1 MCEITYQKSCGMD
14 LAVNRKAREMNALTD
29 MPRAETPNA
38 SMERAL
44 LDGRG
49 AFMGFLVKR
58 LGNRADAE
66 DVLQEF
72 CIRVLTRKDQLRD
85 AERMDAWLYTIL
97 RSTLNDHYRKG
108 TRRSRLAAAAAREPE
123 EWIADAPSQMARLC
137 TCHGGLISELRPA
150 DAELIR
156 RIDFGEEDRE
166 TVAADLGLKR
176 NALGVR
182 LHRARNSLRDALMTH
197 CGKCCQEDRDDC
209 YCPPEGCENDTHQ
222 TDCEEDGQIS

>member
-1 MCEITYQKSCGMD
+1 MAQRE
-14 LAVNRKAREMNALTD
+14 NRQSEQPD
-29 MPRAETPNA
+29 A
-38 SMERAL
+38 SPERAL

-66 DVLQEF
+66 DVLQDF
-72 CIRVLTRKDQLRD
+72 CIRVLARKDQLRD
-85 AERMDAWLYTIL
+85 VDRMDAWLYTIL
-97 RSTLNDHYRKG
+97 RSTLNDFYRKG
-108 TRRSRLAAAAAREPE
+108 TRRNRLAAAAAREPE

-137 TCHGGLISELRPA
+137 NCHGGLISDLRPA

-166 TVAADLGLKR
+166 SVASDLGLSR

-182 LHRARNSLRDALMTH
+182 LHRARIALRDALTHH
-197 CGKCCQEDRDDC
+197 CGACCQMDRDDC
-209 YCPPEGCENDTHQ
+209 SCPPEGCENDEHES
-222 TDCEEDGQIS
+222 DCEEQTQPS